1 MTKVAPSGRVGEVRR
16 VIAIDG
22 PAGAGKS
29 TVARGVAQR
38 LGLEHLDTGAMYRA
52 VACAAVRYGVDPD
65 DVDAVA
71 QLAETLRIDFRD
83 DAVLIDG
90 HDVTVEI
97 RGATVTAA
105 VSAIATNSAVRRDLV
120 RRQRQWVDARP
131 GAVVEGR
138 DIGTVVLPD
147 AVLKVYL
154 TASALVR
161 AQRRVSQS
169 GGDLHEIANSITQR
183 DAMDSGRSDS
193 PLRAA
198 DDAIHLDT
206 SDLDVDGVIE
216 RVAAAFHVRL
226 AEVRGR

>member
-1 MTKVAPSGRVGEVRR
+1 MRR

-29 TVARGVAQR
+29 TIARGVAQR

-52 VACAAVRYGVDPD
+52 VACGAVRHGVDPD
-65 DVDAVA
+65 DLAA
-71 QLAETLRIDFRD
+71 IERLAEGLRIEFHG

-105 VSAIATNSAVRRDLV
+105 VSAVAANSAVRRELV
-120 RRQRQWVDARP
+120 RRQRDWVDARP

-147 AVLKVYL
+147 AALKVYL
-154 TASALVR
+154 TASARVR
-161 AQRRVSQS
+161 AQRRVAQS
-169 GGDLHEIANSITQR
+169 GGDLEEIAQSIARR
-183 DAMDSGRSDS
+183 DAVDSGRSDS
-193 PLRAA
+193 PLRPA
-198 DDAIHLDT
+198 DDALHVDT
-206 SDLDVDGVIE
+206 SDLGVDEVIDL
-216 RVAAAFHVRL
+216 VIAAFHTRL